1 MDNIATYMLEGIA
14 AVSILCC
21 VLYLILLAKKSRDE
35 HSVPFRGNTYASFSV
50 TVRYEDSISLM
61 TIYFYKDG
69 LALERNNG
77 KKLYIPVKNI
87 VNIMQFTE
95 EKSFGY
101 KITFDPETSQ
111 QDSLELLCADDMTSD
126 FCKIISE
133 EKFGGTQ
140 KQ

>member
-21 VLYLILLAKKSRDE
+21 VLYLILLAKKSCDE
-35 HSVPFRGNTYASFSV
+35 HSSPFRGNTYASFSV
-50 TVRYEDSISLM
+50 TVRYEDSISPM

-87 VNIMQFTE
+87 VNILQFTE

-126 FCKIISE
+126 FCKIIPE